1 MTGAL
6 DIVAGFPIGQIGY
19 LINGIILRC
28 IQFDR
33 KADSIYG
40 DANHQSE
47 LIIYTWSIGPKS
59 PLQNLQKAIL
69 ISYLHFQ
76 THISKGFIV
85 QSCWRIPIF
94 PNRALELYLRQFP
107 IRQSYAYITP
117 H

>member
-19 LINGIILRC
+19 LINGIILHC

-47 LIIYTWSIGPKS
+47 LIIYTWATSPKS
-59 PLQNLQKAIL
+59 PLQNLQKAIP
-69 ISYLHFQ
+69 IS
-76 THISKGFIV
+76 
-85 QSCWRIPIF
+85 
-94 PNRALELYLRQFP
+94 LELYMRQFP
-107 IRQSYAYITP
+107 ILCLYHTSLILRLLSLSLIKTNGISCSDPAILL
-117 H
+117 